1 MKNRT
6 CEKQNKSLSKTK
18 YKSKLPG
25 CCNRRQ
31 FLATTAFLTGG
42 AHLLATKNSL
52 AQDSKNRIEMIQTAP
67 VHIPNVSIRM
77 RSPNSA
83 LFGITKDEVI
93 EITYAEVLKF
103 HGYCGGG
110 AAFAFRMAKEAF
122 KALYGDQLPVRQ
134 NIKVQAAHHCC
145 QAAALAYITGARSDF
160 GAFRSQGDLV
170 LIPEEEEIT
179 VFTDKTSGRTVT
191 LKMHLN
197 PHDTFEPLF
206 KSAMKDPE
214 FAPQVHK
221 ALNEKINEYLTAP
234 VEKLFTIETKDSAA
248 T

>member
-18 YKSKLPG
+18 SKSNFFG

-31 FLATTAFLTGG
+31 FLATTAFLGG
-42 AHLLATKNSL
+42 SAHLLAAGNSF
-52 AQDSKNRIEMIQTAP
+52 AQDGKYRVEGGQAAP
-67 VHIPNVSIRM
+67 VHIPHVSILM

-110 AAFAFRMAKEAF
+110 AAFAFRMTQEAF

-134 NIKVQAAHHCC
+134 DIKVQTSHHCC
-145 QAAALAYITGARSDF
+145 QAAALAYITGARSDY

-170 LIPEEEEIT
+170 LIPEEEEKT
-179 VFTDKTSGRTVT
+179 VFTDKPSGRIVT

-197 PHDTFEPLF
+197 PHATFEPLF
-206 KSAMKDPE
+206 KRAMKDPE

-221 ALNEKINEYLTAP
+221 ALNEKIHEYLTAP
-234 VEKLFTIETKDSAA
+234 ADTLFVIEK
-248 T
+248 